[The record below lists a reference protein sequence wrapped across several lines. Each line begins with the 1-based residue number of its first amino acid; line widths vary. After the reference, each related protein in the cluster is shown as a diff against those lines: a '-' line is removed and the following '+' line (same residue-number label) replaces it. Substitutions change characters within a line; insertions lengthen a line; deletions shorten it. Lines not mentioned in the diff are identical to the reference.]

1 MLLTNKNDKLLNICP
16 FFHELDPIL
25 RERSAVRPAVTSDSM
40 YDDLN
45 DDQFD
50 AGDILLS
57 SDSEDNDDDDD
68 DVGEERKH
76 EERKNDDD
84 EDIDASSMDSSNNRA
99 PAASTNTGK
108 TTGTSSKS
116 SELSNKLK
124 RRPPKKVDC
133 SKKRKMSISPQR
145 DNKQDGGIERW
156 KEILS
161 QAKIDEAKARTA
173 SANASAAAASAAA
186 DTALLEREK
195 WDFQKQQMMMQS
207 SDMTIKLERMKKYTE
222 MKNLGFNDEVIGD
235 MVEELKPLI
244 DSIRRNKS

>member
-1 MLLTNKNDKLLNICP
+1 
-16 FFHELDPIL
+16 
-25 RERSAVRPAVTSDSM
+25 VTSDSM
-40 YDDLN
+40 YDDLNDVN

-57 SDSEDNDDDDD
+57 SDSEDDDDDDD

-99 PAASTNTGK
+99 PAASTNTVSRSKSPTTGK

-124 RRPPKKVDC
+124 RRPPNKVDC

-156 KEILS
+156 KEILG

-195 WDFQKQQMMMQS
+195 WDFQKQQMMMQHTTQS
-207 SDMTIKLERMKKYTE
+207 SDMMIKLERMKKYTE